1 MCGLIGFI
9 SKKSVSKDLI
19 NQMLLS
25 LHHRGPDANNYYFD
39 HRFNL
44 FLGHT
49 RLSILDVS
57 DNANQPIISKNKRF
71 VMIFNGEIYNF
82 KKLKKILNNKFTIN
96 WKSHGDTEVLIY
108 CIEKFGFLETLKL
121 IEGMF
126 AIVVYDIKLQKIYI
140 ARDKFGEKPIYFGNS
155 NGKFYFSSELKAIIK
170 DNQFYKEIDRNS
182 VRYLM
187 SYNYIPSPLSIFKN
201 IFKLKHG
208 HYIQINL
215 NKFDFH
221 NKSFNQI
228 KYTNNDLKNYTTN
241 NDFENNKKLLKDLIF
256 TSVENKLESDV
267 EVGSFLSSGID
278 SSTITSV
285 MTKVSQKKI
294 QTFSLGYQDNYFD
307 EGRQSQQTAKFLG
320 TYHHNI
326 NFDLN
331 DASDLILNLS
341 KIFCEPFSDSSQIPT
356 LYLSKETSKYVKV
369 CFSGDGGDELF
380 GGYNR
385 YINSQLIHDMYVK
398 KRSVKGF
405 LINLMGTRKF
415 DYFFNFLLKFNN
427 FYPDNFKIHNI
438 IQKSEN
444 IVNALNEKNIY
455 QMYLAINQ
463 HWNYNEFVTTNHNK
477 DLFSEY
483 WNDNL
488 EYLENIM
495 KLDLNTYLPDDL
507 LVKVDRASMAYSLE
521 VRNPFL
527 DENILNFSENI
538 PMNHKIK
545 NNKGKIILRSLLE
558 DLIPKE
564 LIQNQKKG
572 FLFPVRSILT
582 NQLNSW
588 AEKLINK
595 DVIKSHGLFEYD
607 EVLKEWNLLKK
618 GKVNNEY
625 KIWDILV
632 FQDWYLKYFS

>member
-1 MCGLIGFI
+1 MCGLIGLI
-9 SKKSVSKDLI
+9 SKKSISKDLI
-19 NQMLLS
+19 HEMLES
-25 LHHRGPDANNYYFD
+25 LNHRGPDSNNYYLD
-39 HRFNL
+39 NRFNL

-49 RLSILDVS
+49 RLSILDIS
-57 DNANQPIISKNKRF
+57 DNANQPIISNNKRY

-82 KKLKKILNNKFTIN
+82 KKLKKLINDKFAIN
-96 WKSHGDTEVLIY
+96 WKSHGDTEVLIN
-108 CIEKFGFLETLKL
+108 CIEKFGFLKSLEL

-126 AIVVYDIKLQKIYI
+126 AIVIYDIKLQKIYL

-155 NGKFYFSSELKAIIK
+155 NGKFYFSSELKAIIRDK
-170 DNQFYKEIDRNS
+170 EFKKEIDKDS
-182 VRYLM
+182 VKYLM

-208 HYIQINL
+208 HYTQIDL
-215 NKFDFH
+215 NKFDF
-221 NKSFNQI
+221 NNRSFNQI
-228 KYTNNDLKNYTTN
+228 KYTNSDFKNYTIN
-241 NDFENNKKLLKDLIF
+241 HDFEKNKKTLKDLIF
-256 TSVENKLESDV
+256 TSVENKMESDV
-267 EVGSFLSSGID
+267 ELGSFLSSGID

-294 QTFSLGYQDNYFD
+294 QTFSLGYQDKYFD
-307 EGRQSQQTAKFLG
+307 EGKQSEQIAKFLG

-331 DASDLILNLS
+331 DASDLALS
-341 KIFCEPFSDSSQIPT
+341 LPKLFCEPFSDSSQIPT

-385 YINSQLIHDMYVK
+385 YINSQLVSDMYFNK
-398 KRSVKGF
+398 KSLKGS
-405 LINLMGTRKF
+405 LISLMGSRKYDF
-415 DYFFNFLLKFNN
+415 FFNFLLQFNKFFPN
-427 FYPDNFKIHNI
+427 NFKIHNM

-444 IVNALNEKNIY
+444 IVNSLKEKNIY
-455 QMYLAINQ
+455 QMYLSINQ
-463 HWNYNEFVTTNHNK
+463 HWNYKDFVKTNQNK
-477 DLFSEY
+477 DLFREY

-527 DENILNFSENI
+527 DNNILNFSQNI
-538 PMNHKIK
+538 PNNQKIQ

-558 DLIPKE
+558 DLIPKH

-572 FLFPVRSILT
+572 FLFPVRTILKG
-582 NQLNSW
+582 QLNSW

-595 DVIKSHGLFEYD
+595 DAINSHNLFNYD
-607 EVLKEWNLLKK
+607 LVLKEWNLFKK
-618 GKVNNEY
+618 GKINNEY

>member
-9 SKKSVSKDLI
+9 SRKSISKDLI
-19 NQMLLS
+19 NQMLDS
-25 LHHRGPDANNYYFD
+25 LNHRGPDSKNYYFD
-39 HRFNL
+39 HRINL

-57 DNANQPIISKNKRF
+57 DNASQPIISNNKRY

-96 WKSHGDTEVLIY
+96 WKSHGDTEVLIN
-108 CIEKFGFLETLKL
+108 CIEKFGFIETLKL

-155 NGKFYFSSELKAIIK
+155 NGKFYFSSELKAIIA
-170 DNQFYKEIDRNS
+170 DNQFNKEINNNS

-187 SYNYIPSPLSIFKN
+187 SYNYIPAPLSIFKN

-228 KYTNNDLKNYTTN
+228 KYTNNNSENYTAN
-241 NDFENNKKLLKDLIF
+241 NDFEINKKLLKDLIF

-294 QTFSLGYQDNYFD
+294 QTFSLSYQDSYFD
-307 EGRQSQQTAKFLG
+307 EGKHAEKIAKSLG

-331 DASDLILNLS
+331 EASDLILNLP
-341 KIFCEPFSDSSQIPT
+341 KVFCEPFSDSSQIPT

-385 YINSQLIHDMYVK
+385 YINSQLIYDMYHK
-398 KRSVKGF
+398 KKSLKFF
-405 LINLMGTRKF
+405 LINLMGSRKF
-415 DYFFNFLLKFNN
+415 DFLFNFLLKFNN
-427 FYPDNFKIHNI
+427 FFPNNFKIHNM

-444 IVNALNEKNIY
+444 IVNALKEKNIY
-455 QMYLAINQ
+455 QMYLSINQ
-463 HWNYNEFVTTNHNK
+463 HWNYNDFVNTNHKK
-477 DLFSEY
+477 DILSEY
-483 WNDNL
+483 WDENL
-488 EYLENIM
+488 EYLEKIM
-495 KLDLNTYLPDDL
+495 KFDLNTYLPDDL
-507 LVKVDRASMAYSLE
+507 LVKVDRSSMANSLE
-521 VRNPFL
+521 IRNPFL
-527 DENILNFSENI
+527 DKNILNFAQNI
-538 PMNHKIK
+538 PINQKIK

-558 DLIPKE
+558 DLIPKH

-572 FLFPVRSILT
+572 FLFPVRSVLT

-595 DVIKSHGLFEYD
+595 EKIKSHNLFDYE